1 MDESFLDAFQ
11 VGAGLAERRLERDFR
26 ERQFVAQEAERALQ
40 ARQALQEMQ
49 LNDLKVNQISD
60 EIARRAKQQAELD
73 LAYQGYAKDHAAG
86 VPMEEALFKNF
97 SGPAARYGSDPLE
110 VARQAATFQREKIE
124 GPLRQQKL
132 EADIGLAQARTAS
145 ELSPRSTTS
154 SAFGKLLSEREEAR
168 LRGDS
173 EAVRLYDAMLEKQT
187 AATGM
192 QVTTNPDGTMTLTQG
207 PLPQKLPSS
216 VTAKAEER
224 MTKNQ
229 KVVEELNSLSRT
241 LRPQDIGVKGVLGE
255 TVLDAILPQ
264 FGIPSADAKRMDN
277 RTKLKA
283 AKEGAL
289 RMVSDD
295 SRFSNADRKAIEDI
309 LPNAGLF
316 ESYESAQQTIKTLNR
331 VFAKR
336 ALIDAKEIGKEAP
349 VWALE
354 VLDAEGLKD
363 AFSGGLISKEQALN
377 AYAKR
382 KGGR

>member
-1 MDESFLDAFQ
+1 MAESFLDAFQ

-26 ERQFVAQEAERALQ
+26 ERQFMAQQAERALQ
-40 ARQALQEMQ
+40 SRQALQEMQ
-49 LNDLKVNQISD
+49 LNDLKINQISD
-60 EIARRAKQQAELD
+60 DIARRAKQQAELD

-110 VARQAATFQREKIE
+110 IAKQAAAFQREKVE

-132 EADIGLAQARTAS
+132 EADIGLAQARTAA
-145 ELSPRSTTS
+145 ELSPKATTTS
-154 SAFGKLLSEREEAR
+154 ALGKLLSEREEAR
-168 LRGDS
+168 RQGNA
-173 EAVRLYDAMLEKQT
+173 EAVKLYDAMLEKQT

-229 KVVEELNSLSRT
+229 KVVEELNSLGRT
-241 LRPQDIGVKGVLGE
+241 LRPQDIGVKGVIGE
-255 TVLDAILPQ
+255 AVLDEILPQ
-264 FGIPSADAKRMDN
+264 FGVPSSDAKRMDN

-283 AKEGAL
+283 AVEGAL
-289 RMVSDD
+289 RQVSDD
-295 SRFSNADRKAIEDI
+295 SRFSNADRAAIKDI
-309 LPNAGLF
+309 LPNAGVMESF
-316 ESYESAQQTIKTLNR
+316 ENAQQTIKTLSR
-331 VFAKR
+331 IFAKR
-336 ALIDAKEIGKEAP
+336 ALIDAKEIGKEVP
-349 VWALE
+349 NWALDS
-354 VLDAEGLKD
+354 LDAEGLKD
-363 AFSGGLISKEQALN
+363 AFSSGLISKEQAIN